1 MHARRNA
8 FRLST
13 YPQRNQDS
21 AMYDGSDTVIL
32 FEELAYQDV
41 LPVVWRPLPDEID
54 PDLSASYMNSN
65 VRVLQACTALQEQ
78 GQVEK
83 VDENSPHAADFLRI
97 ELKINLLL
105 DVVGRILASNQKR
118 PPAVAIRFNALGATF
133 QATDPLP
140 RPGAQGSVEIYLRE
154 CVAEPLRLIGRVA
167 NVSTA
172 REIKVRF
179 LPPGEATS
187 DLLEKLAFRRHR
199 RQVAGNRNPPRTRR
213 G

>member
-1 MHARRNA
+1 M
-8 FRLST
+8 T
-13 YPQRNQDS
+13 
-21 AMYDGSDTVIL
+21 YDGSDTVIL

-41 LPVVWRPLPDEID
+41 LPVAWRPLPEEID
-54 PDLSASYMNSN
+54 PDLAASYTASN

-83 VDENSPHAADFLRI
+83 PDKDSPHAADFLRI

-105 DVVGRILASNQKR
+105 DVVGRILAANQPR
-118 PPAVAIRFNALGATF
+118 PPAVALRFNALGATF
-133 QATDPLP
+133 QGTAPFP
-140 RPGAQGSVEIYLRE
+140 RPGAQGCVEIYLRE

-167 NVSTA
+167 NVSSA
-172 REIKVRF
+172 GEVKVRF
-179 LPPGEATS
+179 LPPGEAAS

-199 RQVAGNRNPPRTRR
+199 RAVAGSRHSPGPRR

>member
-1 MHARRNA
+1 M
-8 FRLST
+8 T
-13 YPQRNQDS
+13 
-21 AMYDGSDTVIL
+21 YDGSDTVIL

-41 LPVVWRPLPDEID
+41 LPVAWRPLAEEID
-54 PDLSASYMNSN
+54 PDLVSSYAVSN

-83 VDENSPHAADFLRI
+83 PDTDSPHAADFLRI

-105 DVVGRILASNQKR
+105 DVVGRILAANQPR
-118 PPAVAIRFNALGATF
+118 PPSVPIRFNALGATF
-133 QATDPLP
+133 QGAPPFP

-167 NVSTA
+167 NVSQSG
-172 REIKVRF
+172 ELKVRF

-199 RQVAGNRNPPRTRR
+199 RQVAGSRHPPRPRR